1 MRIAI
6 FEDEVYQNFFPLTL
20 TRPAYELVVGTST
33 IREKIVKSVA
43 NSGKAMFF
51 CRKYLENVLRERLP
65 NNYVNDFSTI
75 DEDVLLING
84 LAIADESL
92 NDVLRKLSRPGMV
105 AMQKGRIVAAYVK
118 CKSLEH
124 SEIQAAITSA
134 DNITESILKIASEK
148 LNADEVCLLKYPW
161 ELIELNPK
169 LIAAELKGI
178 GKKKWKDETVSSV
191 TIYGSKKDVF
201 IAKGAF
207 LENGTVLDVR
217 DGPIYIGENTYVQS
231 QTRISGPAYIGK
243 DCIIFG
249 GQIRE
254 GCSIGDVCRI
264 GGEVEKSIFHG
275 YSNKRHYGFIG
286 HSYVGEWVNLG
297 AGTTNSNL
305 KNTYGMIRMD
315 VGGQVRDTGSIFVG
329 IFVGDHVKT
338 AVGTYVFSGKKI
350 GISSH
355 LYGMVPE
362 DVPSF
367 TVYARTLGA
376 KPTEIYLES
385 AIETARRLMRRR
397 NVQLSEAYEDML
409 KRLFELTEQER
420 SKASVVKGKFSI

>member
-207 LENGTVLDVR
+207 LENGT
-217 DGPIYIGENTYVQS
+217 
-231 QTRISGPAYIGK
+231 
-243 DCIIFG
+243 
-249 GQIRE
+249 
-254 GCSIGDVCRI
+254 
-264 GGEVEKSIFHG
+264 
-275 YSNKRHYGFIG
+275 
-286 HSYVGEWVNLG
+286 
-297 AGTTNSNL
+297 
-305 KNTYGMIRMD
+305 
-315 VGGQVRDTGSIFVG
+315 
-329 IFVGDHVKT
+329 
-338 AVGTYVFSGKKI
+338 
-350 GISSH
+350 
-355 LYGMVPE
+355 
-362 DVPSF
+362 
-367 TVYARTLGA
+367 
-376 KPTEIYLES
+376 
-385 AIETARRLMRRR
+385 
-397 NVQLSEAYEDML
+397 
-409 KRLFELTEQER
+409 
-420 SKASVVKGKFSI
+420 